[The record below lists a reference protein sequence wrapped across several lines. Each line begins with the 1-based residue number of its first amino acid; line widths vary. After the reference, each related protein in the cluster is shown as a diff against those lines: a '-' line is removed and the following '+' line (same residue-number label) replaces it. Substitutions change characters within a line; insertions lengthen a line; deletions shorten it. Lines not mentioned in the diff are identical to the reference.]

1 MVVLSQRARDISIL
15 SFKETKYQADKKNH
29 NKFINKQVVFAERF
43 SYRILIFSF
52 ICEIVF
58 IPISEY
64 LDTELKYGE
73 KSPFPIYVETKS
85 FLFFARLSLQS
96 IWSSFSKDLG
106 SGKRIVNVQ

>member
-1 MVVLSQRARDISIL
+1 MLSQRARDISIL
-15 SFKETKYQADKKNH
+15 SFKITIKNH

-43 SYRILIFSF
+43 SYCILIFSF

-96 IWSSFSKDLG
+96 IWSSF
-106 SGKRIVNVQ
+106 RIRRTNSECPINYD